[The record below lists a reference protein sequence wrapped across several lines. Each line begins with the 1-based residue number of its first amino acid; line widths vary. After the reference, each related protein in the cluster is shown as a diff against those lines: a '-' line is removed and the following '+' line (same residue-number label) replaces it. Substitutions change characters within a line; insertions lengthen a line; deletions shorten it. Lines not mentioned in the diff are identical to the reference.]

1 MIWVSLSE
9 IVFWIGYTFL
19 SYILFCSQW
28 GFGSTGKVWILC
40 LTHLDLSP
48 AISRRL
54 LPLVGIQKGWLHPK
68 WMGFNSSVLLG
79 ADVS

>member
-40 LTHLDLSP
+40 LTYLDLSP
-48 AISRRL
+48 AISK
-54 LPLVGIQKGWLHPK
+54 VFVAVSGNSKGLATSK
-68 WMGFNSSVLLG
+68 MDEF
-79 ADVS
+79 